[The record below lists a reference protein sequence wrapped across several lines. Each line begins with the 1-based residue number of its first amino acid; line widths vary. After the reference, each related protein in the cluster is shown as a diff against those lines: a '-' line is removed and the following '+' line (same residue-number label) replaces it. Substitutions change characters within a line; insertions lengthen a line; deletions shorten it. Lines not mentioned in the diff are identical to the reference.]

1 VTGLVIAGAVAVR
14 KLWYGFDVVGWASM
28 FSLLLIIGGFILLVL
43 GIIAEYVG
51 LLVRTAIGRPL
62 YVITNDRADG
72 PLYRD

>member
-1 VTGLVIAGAVAVR
+1 
-14 KLWYGFDVVGWASM
+14 
-28 FSLLLIIGGFILLVL
+28 LIIGGFILLVL